1 MILYILICIFLTVLI
16 GGAYFAYR
24 RAFYSPMEGRNEVKP
39 IVNPN
44 YDPYRSQMR
53 EIYKV
58 MNDRPC
64 EFVTITSH
72 DGLTLSGRYYH
83 VKDGAPLD
91 IGFHGYKSSPIV
103 DFSGGSELSFEM
115 RHNLLLIDQRAHG
128 RSQGKTICFGL
139 KERFDLLKWVEYA
152 LSRFGTDT
160 AIFLYGVSM
169 GGATVLMASDLNLPQ
184 NVKAIIADCPYANAM
199 DVILDVG
206 RKELPLPTWL
216 MRPFVVLGARIFG
229 GFDVNETDS
238 VKAVKGTKIP
248 ILIIHGDAD
257 TFVPCSMSAAIEKA
271 NPDMVKRIVIPGAEH
286 GISYLVDTTAY
297 KEAVYKF
304 FSSIQ

>member
-128 RSQGKTICFGL
+128 NSQGRTICFGL
-139 KERFDLLKWVEYA
+139 KERHDLLSWLRYA
-152 LSRFGTDT
+152 LERFGAEID
-160 AIFLYGVSM
+160 IFLYGVSM
-169 GGATVLMASDLNLPQ
+169 GGATVLMASGLELPQ

-199 DVILDVG
+199 DIILQVG
-206 RKELPLPTWL
+206 KEMPIPIWL
-216 MRPFVVLGARIFG
+216 MRPFVILGARIFG
-229 GFDVNETDS
+229 GFDIQETDAIE
-238 VKAVKGTKIP
+238 AVKHTKVP
-248 ILIIHGDAD
+248 ILIIHGEGD
-257 TFVPCSMSAAIEKA
+257 TFVPCDMSAEVEKA
-271 NPDMVKRIVIPGAEH
+271 NPTMVRRCTIPGAEH
-286 GISYLVDTTAY
+286 GISYLVDRATY
-297 KEAVYKF
+297 KEAVMNF
-304 FSSIQ
+304 LSDVMH